1 MWQKILKQRDRPFYV
16 EEVEG
21 GKLLRLEGYDA
32 KINNRFPVH
41 ALLLPQEDGNK
52 IVPSASIYEAIHT
65 DAAIE
70 KSIGFLNGIVN
81 SNSAHISNIE
91 MDGAFP
97 DATLRID
104 IISKSDERYQIK
116 VRTGL
121 VNADSIHVYGKYAG
135 IDIYLCI
142 DAQVHLPVGD
152 ILGSYIMSLIDDENS
167 CADISTLESFIDKDY
182 YAEIT
187 CPLCNEENPIHI
199 GDIYDEHTCQNC
211 RIANFYD
218 IEVGENDA
226 GETYFPVENHYTEY
240 RDPRSGERLEMIYD
254 VQNLGGFG
262 DSYFLFE
269 NGQGLLHYSWPNEIF
284 YYGVA
289 LDVNNNYHAST
300 GETITVKGDDYLEM
314 STGLYHKVMTDGSIE
329 TQGYEEAELQEEEE

>member
-32 KINNRFPVH
+32 KNSSNFPTH
-41 ALLLPQEDGNK
+41 ALLLPQEGGNK
-52 IVPSASIYEAIHT
+52 LTNHTEYEAVHT

-70 KSIGFLNGIVN
+70 RSIGFLNSIVN
-81 SNSAHISNIE
+81 SNSAHLSTIQMN
-91 MDGAFP
+91 GAFP
-97 DATLRID
+97 NASLIID
-104 IISKSDERYQIK
+104 IISRSREEYQIK

-121 VNADSIHVYGKYAG
+121 ASADDIHVFGKYAG

-142 DAQVHLPVGD
+142 DSQVNLPVGD
-152 ILGSYIMSLIDDENS
+152 VLGSYIMSLINDAET

-187 CPLCNEENPIHI
+187 CPICNEENTIHI
-199 GDIYDEHTCQNC
+199 SDIYDEHQCDNC
-211 RIANFYD
+211 KIANFYD
-218 IEVGENDA
+218 IEVGQNDA
-226 GETYFPVENHYTEY
+226 GETYFPVEHHYTEY
-240 RDPRSGERLEMIYD
+240 RDPQSGERLEVIYD
-254 VQNLGGFG
+254 VKNLGGFG

-269 NGQGLLHYSWPNEIF
+269 NGQGLLHFSWPRDID
-284 YYGVA
+284 YYEVA
-289 LDVNNNYHAST
+289 LDENNNYHAST
-300 GETITVKGDDYLEM
+300 GETITVNGDDYKEM
-314 STGLYHKVMTDGSIE
+314 NTGLFHKILTDGTIE